1 MFGAQVKHQKSFR
14 WVFALNEES
23 KVNLSDEQS
32 ASGLSLV
39 ASWGVLGTLLLLGDA
54 VARLLPKAVEPIAEG
69 QMSIGVWGLYAFS
82 VVFMAYAE
90 GYKGFQLR
98 FSPRVVARAARINQA
113 PWWCKP
119 LAPLFCMGLVH
130 ATRRRLVSSWVLLL
144 GIIMLVMAISG
155 LAQPWRG
162 AIDAGVVV
170 GLSWGMI
177 SVLVSAGQHLR
188 GRSTLGRRT

>member
-1 MFGAQVKHQKSFR
+1 M
-14 WVFALNEES
+14 
-23 KVNLSDEQS
+23 S
-32 ASGLSLV
+32 A
-39 ASWGVLGTLLLLGDA
+39 
-54 VARLLPKAVEPIAEG
+54 
-69 QMSIGVWGLYAFS
+69 GVWGLYAFS

-98 FSPRVVARAARINQA
+98 FSPRVIARAARIGQA

-119 LAPLFCMGLVH
+119 LAPLFCMGLVY
-130 ATRRRLVSSWVLLL
+130 ATRRRLIASWVLLL
-144 GIIMLVMAISG
+144 GIITLVMLISG

-177 SVLVSAGQHLR
+177 SVLAAAGQHLR
-188 GRSTLGRRT
+188 GRSPEISADMPTA